1 VAVDQWSRMCMSA
14 SCVASQA
21 ACSIFFPLSKAV
33 LLQFFPPNAGG
44 VRERRPRPPPHRR
57 RNRAAAHA
65 AAAQPPAATTA
76 VTAAASRAQAPAHGP
91 VSAKQP
97 TSHGKHPGRVGRV
110 LLAEATGSALSDRDL
125 RALALLWQQ
134 LPASMQRQQQQAIM
148 QQQVVAAAAAVH
160 WGGPPPCR
168 R

>member
-1 VAVDQWSRMCMSA
+1 MSA

-76 VTAAASRAQAPAHGP
+76 VTAAASGVRTHHTAPYQRSRRTSTGNTRA
-91 VSAKQP
+91 
-97 TSHGKHPGRVGRV
+97 
-110 LLAEATGSALSDRDL
+110 
-125 RALALLWQQ
+125 
-134 LPASMQRQQQQAIM
+134 
-148 QQQVVAAAAAVH
+148 VAAE
-160 WGGPPPCR
+160 CS
-168 R
+168 